1 MLRNLPEKRLTVRSF
16 LLTFVGTQIQI
27 PIHPSNCLVTQ
38 LKLDKDRKNLLERKK
53 RSIKQKE
60 KHKEGAA
67 LD

>member
-1 MLRNLPEKRLTVRSF
+1 M
-16 LLTFVGTQIQI
+16 
-27 PIHPSNCLVTQ
+27 VTQ